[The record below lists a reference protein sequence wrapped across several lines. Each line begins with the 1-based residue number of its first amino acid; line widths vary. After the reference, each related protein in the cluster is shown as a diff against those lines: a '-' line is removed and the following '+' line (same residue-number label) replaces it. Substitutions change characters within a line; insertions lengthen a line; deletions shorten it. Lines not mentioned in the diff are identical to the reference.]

1 MATIFEL
8 IDLRS
13 FSNLWFWIALAVV
26 WSSASHW
33 ILGVPFDLVMRARR
47 KGGQIE
53 ADLRDLVRINANR
66 MLYIADNAGE
76 IVVGVM
82 SFLLTVLGILGFYY
96 WIEFCQALFL
106 IALPL
111 SLVWLLSVRTARR
124 IALQELTVEQLYS
137 RLRGLR
143 MAIQAIGMMA
153 VLVTSFW
160 GMYVNAS
167 LGVLGG

>member
-33 ILGVPFDLVMRARR
+33 VLGVPFDLVIRAHR

-53 ADLRDLVRINANR
+53 ADLRDLIRINVNR
-66 MLYIADNAGE
+66 MLFIADNAGV
-76 IVVGVM
+76 IVVGVL

-96 WIEFCQALFL
+96 WVEFCQALFL

-111 SLVWLLSVRTARR
+111 SVVWLLSVRTARR
-124 IALQELTVEQLYS
+124 ISQQALTVEALYS
-137 RLRGLR
+137 RIRGLR
-143 MAIQAIGMMA
+143 LAIQAIGMMA